1 MTGAV
6 GRSVVNFCVM
16 KTLLVAFDF
25 SKNSLHAL
33 EYALVYAQKLQASL
47 HLVWVDNSGVGESMM
62 DTIAGDVRI
71 EAKAYLDSTVQKYRD
86 QTPEGKIHVA
96 LKRGKVYQE
105 VAKTAHSI
113 GADII
118 FAGTH
123 GVSGYEQYWIGSNAY
138 RIVAQA
144 PCPIITIRSNYEIK
158 PDIQNILLPLDSTL
172 ETKEKLPMVAELARA
187 FGATIHLLEVYNTS
201 ISVIRKR
208 IAKFSEEA
216 SKCLTDNQVS
226 FVNEKIDADNVAASI
241 LRYMDE
247 HQVDLISIMTDQG
260 TTSANKF
267 LGAYSQQ
274 LINNSVIPVLSVRSK
289 ESH

>member
-1 MTGAV
+1 
-6 GRSVVNFCVM
+6 M

-25 SKNSLHAL
+25 SQNSIHSL
-33 EYALVYAQKLQASL
+33 EYALVYAQKLNASL
-47 HLVWVDNSGVGESMM
+47 HLVWVDNSQVGESMV
-62 DTIAGDVRI
+62 DTIAGDLRI
-71 EAKAYLDSTVQKYRD
+71 ESKAYLDSVVKKYQS
-86 QTPEGKIHVA
+86 QTPQGKIHVM

-105 VAKTAHSI
+105 VAKAAKSI

-144 PCPIITIRSNYEIK
+144 PCPIITLRSNYQIKQEIR
-158 PDIQNILLPLDSTL
+158 NILLPLDSTL
-172 ETKEKLPMVAELARA
+172 ETKEKLPMVAELALH
-187 FGATIHLLEVYNTS
+187 FGATIHLLEIYNTN

-216 SKCLTDNQVS
+216 TKCLTEKQVL
-226 FVNEKIDADNVAASI
+226 FVTEKIEADNVAASI
-241 LRYMDE
+241 LRYME
-247 HQVDLISIMTDQG
+247 ENQVDLISIMTDQG

-274 LINNSVIPVLSVRSK
+274 LINNSVIPVLSVRAK

>member
-1 MTGAV
+1 
-6 GRSVVNFCVM
+6 M

-25 SKNSLHAL
+25 SQNSIHSL
-33 EYALVYAQKLQASL
+33 EYALVYAQKLNASL
-47 HLVWVDNSGVGESMM
+47 HLVWVDNSQVGESMV
-62 DTIAGDVRI
+62 DTIAGDLRI
-71 EAKAYLDSTVQKYRD
+71 ESKAYLDSVVKKYQD
-86 QTPEGKIHVA
+86 QTPQGKIHVM

-105 VAKTAHSI
+105 VAKAAKSI

-144 PCPIITIRSNYEIK
+144 PCPIITLRSNYQIKPEIK
-158 PDIQNILLPLDSTL
+158 NILLPLDSTM
-172 ETKEKLPMVAELARA
+172 ETKEKLPMVAELALH
-187 FGATIHLLEVYNTS
+187 FGATIHLLEIYNTN

-216 SKCLTDNQVS
+216 TKCLTEKQVL
-226 FVNEKIDADNVAASI
+226 FVTEKIEADNVAASI
-241 LRYMDE
+241 LRYME
-247 HQVDLISIMTDQG
+247 EKQVDLISIMTDQG

-274 LINNSVIPVLSVRSK
+274 LINNSVIPVLSVRAK

>member
-1 MTGAV
+1 
-6 GRSVVNFCVM
+6 M

-25 SKNSLHAL
+25 SQNSIHSL
-33 EYALVYAQKLQASL
+33 EYALIYAQKLNASL
-47 HLVWVDNSGVGESMM
+47 HLVWVDNSQVGESMV
-62 DTIAGDVRI
+62 DTIAGDLRI
-71 EAKAYLDSTVQKYRD
+71 ESKSYIDSVIKKYQD
-86 QTPEGKIHVA
+86 QTPQGKIHVM

-105 VAKTAHSI
+105 VAKAAKGI

-144 PCPIITIRSNYEIK
+144 PCPIITLRNNYKINPEIK
-158 PDIQNILLPLDSTL
+158 NIILPLDSTL
-172 ETKEKLPMVAELARA
+172 ETKEKLPMVAELALH
-187 FGATIHLLEVYNTS
+187 FGATIHLLEIYNTN

-216 SKCLTDNQVS
+216 TKCLTEKQVL
-226 FVNEKIDADNVAASI
+226 FVTEKIEADNVAASI
-241 LRYMDE
+241 LRYME
-247 HQVDLISIMTDQG
+247 ENKVDLISIMTDQG
-260 TTSANKF
+260 TTTANKF